1 MKTPDNHRRV
11 FQIAG
16 ITVWVESDLDF
27 GSIRFKPELAA
38 FAVDEPG
45 DDRVTLRHHFKP
57 PDLEGHDLGVMLYQ
71 KAPWAISCR
80 ENTWYY
86 RTLPLDA
93 FHYPWHKV
101 ALFNTPHTQGTIYS
115 PPCKADQ
122 IHTEGWES
130 LSLFTTDQIWLA
142 PVLADRNAVLLH
154 SGAAILNGQ
163 GLLFVGH
170 SDAGKSTTMTLLK
183 NATTNAEILCD
194 DRNVV
199 RRWDGGWRVHGTW
212 SHGDV
217 ADVSPASA
225 PLGAILFL
233 QQDACNQIT
242 PLTDRRQI
250 WRSLLATLI
259 RSVVTADW
267 WQKEMDVLE
276 GIVESVPCY
285 TMRFDKS
292 GAIVD
297 KLASL

>member
-1 MKTPDNHRRV
+1 MKAPHNHRRV

-16 ITVWVESDLDF
+16 ITICVESDLDL
-27 GSIRFKPELAA
+27 GPIRFKPELAA
-38 FAVDEPG
+38 FAVDAPG
-45 DDRVTLRHHFKP
+45 DDRVILRHHFAP
-57 PDLEGHDLGVMLYQ
+57 PDLEGRDLGELLYQ
-71 KAPWAISCR
+71 KPPWAISR
-80 ENTWYY
+80 RGDTWYY
-86 RTLPLDA
+86 RTLPTDA
-93 FHYPWHKV
+93 FYDPWHKV
-101 ALFNTPHTQGTIYS
+101 AWFNARHTQGTIYS
-115 PPCKADQ
+115 PPCKVDQ
-122 IHTEGWES
+122 LYAEGWES

-142 PVLADRNAVLLH
+142 PVLADRSAVLLH
-154 SGAAILNGQ
+154 SGAAIVDGR

-183 NATTNAEILCD
+183 DAGIGAEILCD

-199 RRWDGGWRVHGTW
+199 RCWDGGWRVHGTW

-225 PLGAILFL
+225 PLAAILFL
-233 QQDACNQIT
+233 QQDARNRIT

-259 RSVVTADW
+259 RSAVTADW
-267 WQKEMDVLE
+267 WHKEMDVLE
-276 GIVESVPCY
+276 GIVEDVPCY

-297 KLASL
+297 RLAEL